1 MSQEKT
7 MVEQIMTMPSATRIA
22 TQLSEQLAAEHERRN
37 QFYNDISEYEKA
49 EFINGEVIIHSPVR
63 KEHNDV
69 TGALF
74 SLIKLYVQKNNLGY
88 VGYEKLMI
96 ALTRNDY
103 EPDLCYFNAE
113 KASDFHPGQTLFPAP
128 DLAVE
133 VLSKSTASN
142 DRGIKFQ
149 DYQDHGIQEYWLID
163 ADEQCIEQY
172 RLDEQG
178 KYQLILK
185 AKAGMITCSAIEGFS
200 IPIEA
205 IFDEQ
210 KNLEAL
216 QKLLE

>member
-1 MSQEKT
+1 MGQEKT
-7 MVEQIMTMPSATRIA
+7 MVERIMTMPSATRIA
-22 TQLSEQLAAEHERRN
+22 TQLSEQLAAERERRN

-74 SLIKLYVQKNNLGY
+74 SLMKLYVQKNQRGY

-103 EPDLCYFNAE
+103 EPDLCYFNQE
-113 KASDFHPGQTLFPAP
+113 KARQFQPGQTLFPAP

-133 VLSKSTASN
+133 VLSKSTATN

-149 DYQDHGIQEYWLID
+149 DYQDHGVQEYWLID
-163 ADEQCIEQY
+163 ADEQYVEQY
-172 RLDEQG
+172 RLDEQDE
-178 KYQLILK
+178 YQLILK

>member
-1 MSQEKT
+1 
-7 MVEQIMTMPSATRIA
+7 MVERIMTMPSATRIA
-22 TQLSEQLAAEHERRN
+22 TQLSEQLAAERERRN

-74 SLIKLYVQKNNLGY
+74 SLMKLYVQKNQRGY

-103 EPDLCYFNAE
+103 EPDLCYFNQE
-113 KASDFHPGQTLFPAP
+113 KARQFQPGQTLFPAP

-133 VLSKSTASN
+133 VLSKSTATN

-149 DYQDHGIQEYWLID
+149 DYQDHGVQEYWLID
-163 ADEQCIEQY
+163 ADEQYVEQY
-172 RLDEQG
+172 RLDEQDE
-178 KYQLILK
+178 YQLILK